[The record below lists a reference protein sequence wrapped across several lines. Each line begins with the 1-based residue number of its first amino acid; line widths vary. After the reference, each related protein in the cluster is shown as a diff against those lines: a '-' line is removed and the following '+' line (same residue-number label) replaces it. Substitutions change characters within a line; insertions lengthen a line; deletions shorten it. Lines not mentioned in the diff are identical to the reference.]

1 MKYRWSPKKSNPNN
15 FERGPIVGRLSGL
28 KPNNDKWQKLQGFE
42 KKCKI
47 TFWVEISKLV
57 GEDIPHLLP
66 ELLTL
71 SSKPPIFHLQF
82 RHLEILGCT
91 WRCAWLTSLC
101 GWGGT
106 NLSVIFSQNDDDL
119 AVKLADPLHFPQTTL
134 CGCDSVSFSLLLK
147 LELLN
152 VTSGEMIQ
160 SKSLFCSRNYC
171 VSTRKDF
178 K

>member
-1 MKYRWSPKKSNPNN
+1 MGDYLASNH
-15 FERGPIVGRLSGL
+15 ITI
-28 KPNNDKWQKLQGFE
+28 NDKSYKDL

-57 GEDIPHLLP
+57 GEGIPHLLP

-106 NLSVIFSQNDDDL
+106 NL
-119 AVKLADPLHFPQTTL
+119 
-134 CGCDSVSFSLLLK
+134 CDFLS
-147 LELLN
+147 E
-152 VTSGEMIQ
+152 
-160 SKSLFCSRNYC
+160 
-171 VSTRKDF
+171 
-178 K
+178 

>member
-1 MKYRWSPKKSNPNN
+1 MTKVTKIW
-15 FERGPIVGRLSGL
+15 
-28 KPNNDKWQKLQGFE
+28 

-47 TFWVEISKLV
+47 TFWVEISKLF
-57 GEDIPHLLP
+57 GAGIPHLLP

-91 WRCAWLTSLC
+91 WRRAWLTSLC

-106 NLSVIFSQNDDDL
+106 NLSVIFSQNYDDL

-152 VTSGEMIQ
+152 VTAGEMIQ
-160 SKSLFCSRNYC
+160 SLLWLVCSLSVLGIRKYC
-171 VSTRKDF
+171 INEERF
-178 K
+178 

>member
-1 MKYRWSPKKSNPNN
+1 MTKVTKIW
-15 FERGPIVGRLSGL
+15 
-28 KPNNDKWQKLQGFE
+28 

-57 GEDIPHLLP
+57 GEGIPHLLP

-91 WRCAWLTSLC
+91 WRCWPACVVGEEPTC
-101 GWGGT
+101 
-106 NLSVIFSQNDDDL
+106 VIFFQNDNDL

-152 VTSGEMIQ
+152 LVTSGEMIQ
-160 SKSLFCSRNYC
+160 SKSLLCSLSVLGTIVYQRGKILSKSARNAKWL
-171 VSTRKDF
+171 SSNNA
-178 K
+178 